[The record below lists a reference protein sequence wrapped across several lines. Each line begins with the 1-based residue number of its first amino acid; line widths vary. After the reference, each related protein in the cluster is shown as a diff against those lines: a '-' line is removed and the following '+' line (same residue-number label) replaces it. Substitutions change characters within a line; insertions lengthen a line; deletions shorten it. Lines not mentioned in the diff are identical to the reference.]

1 MEINIMENLAEI
13 ALDLICTQKFSP
25 LEGYEIEDSDAM
37 QNACWQA
44 LCFSLS
50 DAEYAALVKVANRHI
65 EELELDPYES
75 LPQYLQEKLVALKE
89 LVENGPQSSIL

>member
-1 MEINIMENLAEI
+1 MENLAEI

-25 LEGYEIEDSDAM
+25 PEGYEIEDSDAM

-50 DAEYAALVKVANRHI
+50 DEEHAALVSVAKRHI
-65 EELELDPYES
+65 EELELDPCDS
-75 LPQYLQEKLVALKE
+75 LPGYLQKKLVALKE
-89 LVENGPQSSIL
+89 LVEHGPQSSILR